1 MPDLRER
8 FDYDAVLD
16 NVALPAYDDLRRE
29 AKRRRARRTVSLG
42 GLAVLMLVAAAGVPT
57 LLLAPT
63 PRPATWAQPAPLEEP
78 LPDDNYR
85 PFGSFSFF
93 DARHGYLL
101 YQSSGD
107 GYRNNDACLMA
118 MRFTDDGGESWSD
131 LRAVPCVP
139 MEGGGLVGGPRMT
152 GPESFVQVTGDG
164 NVFYRTRDAGRTWQR
179 YRPRTRTVKSFPDGV
194 VPQRV
199 CEGGRECADDNRL
212 GWYDPETGDRM
223 RLAKGPDMRA
233 LRYGKLA
240 ADGSVWI
247 SGHADDGRYAVAV
260 TRDNGRS
267 WTTVRVDLKGKM
279 LEGPNVATYDGKVG
293 YLVVEGK
300 GTDSDGRTYRRSI
313 MRTDDGGESWSR
325 VPTEDLPID
334 YFGVF
339 DAVVTPD
346 GALLIPGEQAEDDSV
361 TWYVSHDGGVSFA
374 AAKDLPVD
382 GMGRAPGLY
391 YGYSSN
397 GDYYVSEDAVHWRKL
412 DGLGG

>member
-16 NVALPAYDDLRRE
+16 NVTQPAYDDLRRE
-29 AKRRRARRTVSLG
+29 AKRRRARRTASLG
-42 GLAVLMLVAAAGVPT
+42 GLVVLVVVAAVSVST
-57 LLLAPT
+57 LLLAPA
-63 PRPATWAQPAPLEEP
+63 PRPAPGGQPVPREEP
-78 LPDDNYR
+78 LPEGRYE
-85 PFGSFSFF
+85 PFGGFSFF

-101 YQSSGD
+101 YESSGD
-107 GYRNNDACLMA
+107 GYRNNECLNA
-118 MRFTDDGGESWSD
+118 MRVTDDGGESWSD
-131 LRAVPCVP
+131 LRAVPCLP
-139 MEGGGLVGGPRMT
+139 MKGGGWIGGPRMT

-179 YRPRTRTVKSFPDGV
+179 YRPRTRTVESFPDGV

-199 CEGGRECADDNRL
+199 CVGGRECADDNRL

-223 RLAKGPDMRA
+223 RLANNPDMGA

-247 SGHADDGRYAVAV
+247 SGHADDGRYAAAV

-313 MRTDDGGESWSR
+313 MRTDDGGQSWSR
-325 VPTEDLPID
+325 VPTEDLSID

-346 GALLIPGEQAEDDSV
+346 GALLIPGKQAEDDSL

-374 AAKDLPVD
+374 PAKNLPVD
-382 GMGRAPGLY
+382 NIGHAPGLY
-391 YGYSSN
+391 YGESSN
-397 GDYYVSEDAVHWRKL
+397 GAYYVSEDAAHWRKL